1 MNFLAHLLLADRT
14 GTSLAGSVLGDVV
27 RGADLVEYP
36 ADIALGIRLHRRVD
50 ATTDRH
56 PAIVAQ
62 RAQFAEGT
70 RRYAGILLDLACDY
84 VLLQHWPAHS
94 DEPVG
99 HFTARAARD
108 VAAAGIWFERNGAR
122 APTAPGFAQLLLS
135 YGEEAG
141 IERAIA
147 RTAQRLKQPEKLL
160 QAAGSWRDSTDALA
174 AMLPTLLRDLASEME
189 AYKLSAGAP
198 DPGAANS

>member
-27 RGADLVEYP
+27 RGADLAEYP

-62 RAQFAEGT
+62 RALFAEGT
-70 RRYAGILLDLACDY
+70 RRYAGILLDLSCDY
-84 VLLQHWPAHS
+84 ALARHWHEHA
-94 DEPVG
+94 DEG
-99 HFTARAARD
+99 LDDFTARAARE
-108 VAAAGIWFERNGAR
+108 VAAAGRWFERNGAR
-122 APTAPGFAQLLLS
+122 APTAEGFARLLLS
-135 YGEEAG
+135 YGEPAG
-141 IERAIA
+141 IDHAIT

-160 QAAGSWRDSTDALA
+160 QAAGDWQASTAGVA
-174 AMLPTLLRDLASEME
+174 AILPELLRDLAAAME
-189 AYKLSAGAP
+189 TFKKTST
-198 DPGAANS
+198 SS

>member
-27 RGADLVEYP
+27 RGADLSEYP

-62 RAQFAEGT
+62 RALFPEGT

-84 VLLQHWPAHS
+84 ALAWHWHEHA
-94 DEPVG
+94 DESLDD
-99 HFTARAARD
+99 FTARAAED

-122 APTAPGFAQLLLS
+122 APAAAGFARLLMS
-135 YGEEAG
+135 YGEPAG
-141 IERAIA
+141 IDRAIA

-160 QAAGSWRDSTDALA
+160 QAASGWQASTVALA
-174 AMLPTLLRDLASEME
+174 VILPELLRDLAAAME
-189 AYKLSAGAP
+189 AFKKIST
-198 DPGAANS
+198 SS